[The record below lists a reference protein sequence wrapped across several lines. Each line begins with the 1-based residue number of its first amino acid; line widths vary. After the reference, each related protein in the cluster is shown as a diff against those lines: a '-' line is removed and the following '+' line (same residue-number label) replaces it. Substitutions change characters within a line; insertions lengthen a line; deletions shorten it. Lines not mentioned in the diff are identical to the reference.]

1 MASYE
6 ERILKAIEDSEVG
19 LTTVDVAKQA
29 GVSKTTAIKYLS
41 VLKSEGKCQFVEVG
55 PSKLWRTSEPK
66 EVAEST
72 KNIECLDDFEAAL
85 RKGGA
90 VAIPSLK
97 LSVVAQLE
105 EISDDV
111 TISMSFKVKPE
122 KVGTFMNLMKKC
134 VHQTELTVDTS

>member
-6 ERILKAIEDSEVG
+6 DRILKAIRESEVG

-41 VLKSEGKCQFVEVG
+41 VLKSEGKCKFVEVG
-55 PSKLWRTSEPK
+55 PSKLWR
-66 EVAEST
+66 VAEADEAAVSG
-72 KNIECLDDFEAAL
+72 EDQEPSELFEARPGREEEIPPDISTL
-85 RKGGA
+85 NLSI
-90 VAIPSLK
+90 VAE
-97 LSVVAQLE
+97 LE

-122 KVGTFMNLMKKC
+122 KVGAIMKLLKRSS
-134 VHQTELTVDTS
+134 E